1 MHERDKL
8 QFFRLRLSIC
18 FLGKGDTMN
27 RRAIVVGVFVAAVG
41 CALAIVAVN
50 SRPSSPPIHNVYP
63 IYVATEEYSTSD
75 TPTSTFTHSTTRSSV
90 LAEMP
95 GPDEVWVAVHSI
107 HGSGGSATV
116 ADPVDSGGNLS
127 LLLAKFAK
135 VFHHGLTIHL
145 GPGVFYG
152 DRLVY
157 PRSNWK
163 IRGAGRDITIWRT
176 TPNAA
181 AVDTI
186 GFRADETN
194 GGLTGVE
201 VSDMT
206 FDFNVPNL
214 RKANRAFVYFV
225 GGKPLVYY
233 YYSQSPPPAWSDKQP
248 YKRATDAAVTYKG
261 AEYVC
266 ITADVPAVGKEPAQN
281 DLWSILRPCDP
292 AKLPA
297 WDKGKAYAI
306 GDAVALADKGYI
318 CVAANAKS
326 TPSADA
332 ADWRPIRTDAPDP
345 RIYTHA
351 VFVNGAAPRGGHR
364 VNRCKAINGHGSS
377 FLGRESF
384 IFGLGGNDCAIEDCQ
399 VADFQG
405 DYGSLIVVYCGQ
417 NNVVRNCS
425 VRGNGGIGTMAYG
438 GWAVHDCVYENN
450 FCDNVSAANNI
461 DSLTCRNVTYRGNT
475 FLRCHYVGLLV
486 NVSGKYPDEH
496 KLSVNGTV
504 IDTATNQVDGL
515 FIHDNLVE
523 VTDDCPYGGIQVQQ
537 TGLCN
542 VKIYNNVIRTHD
554 GKGHGRRAIGV
565 LGNPAANVQITD
577 NTCDPDMYC
586 EIGVPAF
593 GWGNFDLTGKPIK
606 GLEKVT
612 KPGQP

>member
-1 MHERDKL
+1 
-8 QFFRLRLSIC
+8 
-18 FLGKGDTMN
+18 MN
-27 RRAIVVGVFVAAVG
+27 RRAIIAGVLVAVVGF
-41 CALAIVAVN
+41 ALAIGAV
-50 SRPSSPPIHNVYP
+50 RHRSSGLTKQNDFSS
-63 IYVATEEYSTSD
+63 YVAGEE
-75 TPTSTFTHSTTRSSV
+75 PGAIPAPNAIAFTAPTTRAAPSG
-90 LAEMP
+90 AELP
-95 GPDEVWVAVHSI
+95 FADEVWVAVNSN
-107 HGSGGSATV
+107 HGSGGSATL

-135 VFHHGLTIHL
+135 VYGDNLTIHL

-163 IRGAGRDITIWRT
+163 IRGAGRDVTIWRT
-176 TPNAA
+176 TPNPA
-181 AVDTI
+181 AVNTI
-186 GFRADETN
+186 GFRADEAN
-194 GGLTGVE
+194 GGLSGVE

-233 YYSQSPPPAWSDKQP
+233 YYSQSPPAWSDKQP
-248 YKRATDAAVTYKG
+248 YKRGIDGAVTYKG

-266 ITADVPAVGKEPAQN
+266 ITADVPALGKEPGQN
-281 DLWSILRPCDP
+281 ELWSILRPCDP

-297 WDKGKAYAI
+297 WEQGKSYAI
-306 GDAVALADKGYI
+306 GDAAALAGKGYI

-326 TPSADA
+326 SPSADA
-332 ADWRPIRTDAPDP
+332 ADWRAIRTDAPDP

-425 VRGNGGIGTMAYG
+425 VRGNGGQGTMAYG

-475 FLRCHYVGLLV
+475 FLRCHYVGLLI
-486 NVSGKYPDEH
+486 NVSGKYNDEH
-496 KLSVNGTV
+496 KLNVNGTV
-504 IDTATNQVDGL
+504 IDTAANQVDGL

-523 VTDDCPYGGIQVQQ
+523 VSDDCPYGGIQVQQ
-537 TGLCN
+537 TGLSN
-542 VKIYNNVIRTHD
+542 VKIYNNVMRTHD

-565 LGNPAANVQITD
+565 LGNPTANVQITN

-586 EIGVPAF
+586 EVGVPAF

-612 KPGQP
+612 KP